1 MPPRFGAAS
10 ILTAIAGAVG
20 GASRGESSMT
30 RLERS
35 ISGRG
40 PARRERKEQRP
51 TSNAISLDEIFSPA
65 TMSTAPTAPITL
77 DTLISELEL
86 ERYREAFATAGVGD
100 AELEAARGAGEEAV
114 EALIQTV
121 GMRGGSGTKFR
132 RRLLAKAD
140 ADGAAVPAA
149 APPRER
155 KARREVGD
163 AAPEPAEPAEAAL
176 PVKDGLVIVR
186 TQADLD
192 RLFRESSVVVV
203 EFRAR
208 WCGGCNKFAP
218 AYKRMVSELASV
230 YLCCVDV
237 DEAAE
242 FAASYGA
249 SELPLFVI
257 FREGRKWDTLVGGKQ
272 TLLRQKVTSA
282 IEGKRYKQ
290 G

>member
-65 TMSTAPTAPITL
+65 TMTTAPTAPITL

-218 AYKRMVSELASV
+218 TYTRMAPDLPAAC
-230 YLCCVDV
+230 LTMCDV
-237 DEAAE
+237 DDSPDLAE
-242 FAASYGA
+242 KFGA
-249 SELPLFVI
+249 TQLPLFVI
-257 FREGRKWDTLVGGKQ
+257 LRDGVKCDALVGGKA
-272 TLLRQKVTSA
+272 TALRQKVQQA
-282 IEGKRYKQ
+282 IDRG
-290 G
+290 